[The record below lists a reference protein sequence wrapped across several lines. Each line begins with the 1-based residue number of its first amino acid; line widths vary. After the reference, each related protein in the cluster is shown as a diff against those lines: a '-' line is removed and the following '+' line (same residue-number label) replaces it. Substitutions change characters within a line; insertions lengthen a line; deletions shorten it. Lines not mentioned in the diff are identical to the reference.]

1 MTTAAPDVHGL
12 VSIRSVVLHRVRI
25 PLTEPFRISSGSV
38 DVKDAILVEVVT
50 KDGSVGWGEASP
62 MSGSFYSDDTPDAV
76 WASLINRLIPKL
88 FETDHV
94 EPPRFYKSL
103 RALPVSQFAKA
114 GLEGALWDAYAQTCR
129 RPLCELLGAQPRP
142 VPSGVAIGIFDR
154 VDQLLERVGRYVD
167 QGYQRVKIKIQP
179 GWDVV
184 PVAAVRER
192 FPKTPLMV
200 DANAAYTLDDKEIFQ
215 ELEAFNLMMIEQPLG
230 RDEHEEA
237 GELQRL
243 LRTPLCADE
252 SADTRSSV
260 ASIIKHGAAR
270 ILNIKVQRVG
280 GLSESL
286 LMLASARNAG
296 LDCWVGTMPELGV
309 ASVQALHLATRSA
322 FTYPTDVEASLRWY
336 VDDVVEPLIDIDR
349 QGFIH
354 LPAGAGTGYQVSREK
369 VERYSIAVERF
380 EL

>member
-1 MTTAAPDVHGL
+1 LTIATDVRHL
-12 VSIRSVVLHRVRI
+12 VSVRSVSLHRVRV
-25 PLTEPFRISSGSV
+25 PLIEPFRISSGSV
-38 DVKDAILVEVVT
+38 AEKDAILIEVVT
-50 KDGSVGWGEASP
+50 QDGSVGWGEASP
-62 MSGSFYSDDTPDAV
+62 MSGSFYSGDTPDTA
-76 WASLINRLIPKL
+76 WEALINRLIPTL
-88 FETDHV
+88 FELEQVD
-94 EPPRFYKSL
+94 PRSFFESL
-103 RALPVSQFAKA
+103 RSLTVSPFAKA
-114 GLEGALWDAYAQTCR
+114 GLEGALWDAYAQTSR
-129 RPLCELLGAQPRP
+129 RPLCELLGAQIRP

-200 DANAAYTLDDKEIFQ
+200 DANAAYTIADKKIFQ
-215 ELEAFNLMMIEQPLG
+215 QLDAFDLMMLEQPLAC
-230 RDEHEEA
+230 DAYKEA
-237 GELQRL
+237 GELQAL

-252 SADTRSSV
+252 SADTLSSL
-260 ASIIKHGAAR
+260 ASIIEHRAAR

-286 LMLASARNAG
+286 LMLDAARTAG
-296 LDCWVGTMPELGV
+296 LMCWVGTMPELGV
-309 ASVQALHLATRSA
+309 ASAQALHLATHSS

-336 VDDVVEPLIDIDR
+336 VDDVIEPLIDIDR
-349 QGFIH
+349 NGFIH
-354 LPAGAGTGYQVSREK
+354 LPDGSGTGYQVSRQK
-369 VERYSIAVERF
+369 VEDYSIAVERF